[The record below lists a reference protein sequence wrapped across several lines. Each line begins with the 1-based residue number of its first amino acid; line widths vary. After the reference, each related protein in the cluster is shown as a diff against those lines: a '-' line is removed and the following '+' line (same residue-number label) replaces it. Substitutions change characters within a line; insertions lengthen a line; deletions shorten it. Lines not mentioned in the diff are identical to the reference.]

1 MRFIRNTLL
10 AVVLL
15 AGFAGAAHALTFEN
29 IAGKWCG
36 ITTNCQFSSD
46 LLVVTFHDG
55 TPTRRFEVTSY
66 DYDDDV
72 ITMHWFNKVEKL
84 ITEFSEFAADG
95 NKMAQRESK
104 AGPRR
109 LFHRC

>member
-1 MRFIRNTLL
+1 
-10 AVVLL
+10 
-15 AGFAGAAHALTFEN
+15 
-29 IAGKWCG
+29 
-36 ITTNCQFSSD
+36 
-46 LLVVTFHDG
+46 VTFHDG